1 MFPIQTFSLLAHVQL
16 INFYG
21 WKVWFFKWPSL
32 QRRSGIKNGLS
43 LQLTVFSWK
52 ALEGCSFRR
61 FERFG
66 MDFGQL
72 FSTLGLVKVPPKVS
86 ERIEELDAP
95 GVAHLCHTC
104 RSRWL
109 SLVPTWK
116 KISPDL
122 CDLFS
127 NLQVH
132 HHYQTLLRSLESG
145 SHGWLLWYVS
155 MTPVLR
161 TLPLMRPQR
170 FKCLPNTQIK
180 QILRGIALQHV
191 TSMSPCPMIQY
202 KKQEGHSM
210 ESCKLCKLQLNF
222 CWNIS
227 GTNSQNPKC
236 NHVQLRCQLRCSFH
250 QLHRFFYLSVMRNP
264 GSVDPSAMAVAGA
277 FESATQKTQASG
289 QKHSWP
295 VQLSHHPLVEIE
307 RYKEGISATLM
318 IWVLQIIG
326 RGLFFAT
333 DVGITASSSKTRANL
348 RFWKNSKP
356 ADQKNLA
363 MRSLVPG
370 THFHGEPPWW
380 DHACDLSPFVL
391 PLRPLQPLWSM
402 PSRQAALCVSGLI
415 AQLVAPGQLVSRK
428 YPAKSPSSGSAR
440 RSAPCL
446 NSIWWFF
453 QLQWSVTVSRCDL
466 CLWGH
471 TRSFRWGTLAA
482 LLPPS
487 RHVDHS
493 GNPNPLGV
501 ASQYFR

>member
-104 RSRWL
+104 RRVVGSDL
-109 SLVPTWK
+109 K

-161 TLPLMRPQR
+161 TLPLMRPRR

-333 DVGITASSSKTRANL
+333 DVGMTASSSKTRANL
-348 RFWKNSKP
+348 RFASTQNNGS
-356 ADQKNLA
+356 KNLA
-363 MRSLVPG
+363 MELSAILISMESRPDET
-370 THFHGEPPWW
+370 THVTWAHS
-380 DHACDLSPFVL
+380 CYPFG
-391 PLRPLQPLWSM
+391 PFNHCEHPQPQKS
-402 PSRQAALCVSGLI
+402 ALCLRTHSATRGTRPVSI
-415 AQLVAPGQLVSRK
+415 TQISCQISIIRVSQAFCPVPQLDLVVF
-428 YPAKSPSSGSAR
+428 PTP
-440 RSAPCL
+440 
-446 NSIWWFF
+446 
-453 QLQWSVTVSRCDL
+453 VRCDRVTYV
-466 CLWGH
+466 CEA
-471 TRSFRWGTLAA
+471 TLVVFVEV
-482 LLPPS
+482 L
-487 RHVDHS
+487 
-493 GNPNPLGV
+493 
-501 ASQYFR
+501 

>member
-1 MFPIQTFSLLAHVQL
+1 MAFHQCHHVQW
-16 INFYG
+16 Y
-21 WKVWFFKWPSL
+21 KT
-32 QRRSGIKNGLS
+32 RSKKDI
-43 LQLTVFSWK
+43 QWK
-52 ALEGCSFRR
+52 AVSCANCSLIFV
-61 FERFG
+61 E
-66 MDFGQL
+66 
-72 FSTLGLVKVPPKVS
+72 T
-86 ERIEELDAP
+86 
-95 GVAHLCHTC
+95 
-104 RSRWL
+104 
-109 SLVPTWK
+109 SLVPIPK
-116 KISPDL
+116 
-122 CDLFS
+122 
-127 NLQVH
+127 
-132 HHYQTLLRSLESG
+132 
-145 SHGWLLWYVS
+145 
-155 MTPVLR
+155 
-161 TLPLMRPQR
+161 
-170 FKCLPNTQIK
+170 TQ
-180 QILRGIALQHV
+180 
-191 TSMSPCPMIQY
+191 
-202 KKQEGHSM
+202 
-210 ESCKLCKLQLNF
+210 
-222 CWNIS
+222 
-227 GTNSQNPKC
+227 KC

-264 GSVDPSAMAVAGA
+264 GSVCRSAMAVAGG

-295 VQLSHHPLVEIE
+295 VQLSHHPLAEIE

-326 RGLFFAT
+326 TRPFLCNRCRNNSIIFKDKGKPKVLKKL
-333 DVGITASSSKTRANL
+333 KTT
-348 RFWKNSKP
+348 
-356 ADQKNLA
+356 DQKVL
-363 MRSLVPG
+363 RWSLVPG

-391 PLRPLQPLWSM
+391 PLRPLQPLWAC
-402 PSRQAALCVSGLI
+402 PAAIALCVSGLI